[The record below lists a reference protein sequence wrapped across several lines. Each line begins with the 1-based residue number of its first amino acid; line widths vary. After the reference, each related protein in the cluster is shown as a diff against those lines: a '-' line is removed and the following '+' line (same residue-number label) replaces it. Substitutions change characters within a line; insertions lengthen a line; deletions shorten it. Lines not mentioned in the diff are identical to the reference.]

1 MQKVLGLYNTHTG
14 GGGRNGS
21 LLTCDTRTFESAF
34 KQALSMI
41 AKRKKR
47 ERETDSTKVP
57 AVGLIEP

>member
-14 GGGRNGS
+14 RGGGRNGS

-41 AKRKKR
+41 AKNKR
-47 ERETDSTKVP
+47 ERETDSTKVS